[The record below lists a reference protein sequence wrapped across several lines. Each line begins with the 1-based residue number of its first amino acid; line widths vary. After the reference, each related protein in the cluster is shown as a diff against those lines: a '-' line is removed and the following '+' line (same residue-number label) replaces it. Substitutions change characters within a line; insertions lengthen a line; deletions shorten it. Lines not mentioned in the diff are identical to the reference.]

1 MTSFPDGRGG
11 VVVAMSGGVDSAVA
25 AALLARQGIP
35 LVGITLRVWPSRRPA
50 ALQAR
55 FDSCCS
61 PDAVEDARAV
71 AERLGIPFYVLNYE
85 EEFDREVIQYFL
97 DAYVAGETP
106 NPCVPCNSR
115 LKFGSLYARAMGWGA
130 TQVATGHYACVEH
143 DAATGRY
150 RLRRGADPQKDQSYF
165 LYNLTQEQL
174 AAARFPVGGLL
185 KEETRRLAKDLGL
198 AVAEKPES
206 QEICFVSGDY
216 RSYLRERLGAAIC
229 PGPIKDT
236 TGTIRGWHQGLAFY
250 TVGQRRGLGL
260 GSPKPFYVV
269 DLDPETN
276 ELIVGEDRDLWTREV
291 EVGGVN
297 LIATER
303 LEAPARVLA
312 KIRSLHVPAAATAT
326 PLAGDGIR
334 LDFDEP
340 QRAAAPGQA
349 AVFYG
354 VDDPDLVI
362 GGGTIRRSGRRN
374 RGGDG

>member
-1 MTSFPDGRGG
+1 
-11 VVVAMSGGVDSAVA
+11 MSGGVDSAVA

-50 ALQAR
+50 TLQAR

-236 TGTIRGWHQGLAFY
+236 TGTIRGRHQGLAFY

-260 GSPKPFYVV
+260 GSPKRFYVV

-340 QRAAAPGQA
+340 QRAVAPGQA
-349 AVFYG
+349 AVFYD

-362 GGGTIRRSGRRN
+362 GGGTIRRSGRSH
-374 RGGDG
+374 GGRDG